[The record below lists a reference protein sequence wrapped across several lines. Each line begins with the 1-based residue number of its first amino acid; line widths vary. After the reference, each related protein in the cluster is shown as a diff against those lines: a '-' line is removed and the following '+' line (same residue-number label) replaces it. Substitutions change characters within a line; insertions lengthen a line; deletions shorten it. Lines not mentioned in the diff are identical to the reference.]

1 VIELIEVR
9 LPPEA
14 RRELFLLLRLM
25 GSRLGSVLLLGRAA
39 FSSRLSL
46 PTSFRDLPRQQREAV
61 LQSWSASPDPRMR
74 KVRLG
79 HGMPPQQRWGPV

>member
-1 VIELIEVR
+1 MIELIEVR

-25 GSRLGSVLLLGRAA
+25 GSRLGSMLLLGRAA

-61 LQSWSASPDPRMR
+61 LQAWSASPDPRMR

-79 HGMPPQQRWGPV
+79 HGTPPQQRWGPV